1 MRWTR
6 AVFRVIGRKGVRN
19 ALRKFGARWA
29 VGLVLTVAAVLQVS
43 GDLRL
48 DAVDRLDTFIAG
60 LRMRLTSPVH
70 DPRIVIV
77 DIDEKS
83 IAKVGRFPWN
93 RKEVARLS
101 SQLTDHYEVAAAG
114 FDVVFAE
121 ADESSGYG
129 VLADL
134 ARTRLKDVPGFVQRV
149 GDLRDALDYDGL
161 FAKAMQGRP
170 VVLGYTYADIER
182 KGKLPKPAFDVERLN
197 GREVPALGS
206 RGYVA
211 NLGRLQDAAAGGG
224 VFTASLD
231 PDGILRHAALLVRI
245 GDGYYPTLSLATAAA
260 ALSARA
266 ISPHFETTVDRLSTS
281 ERANAAPE
289 SLDMYI
295 GTEAKPLVIRVG
307 ENISNAIEFRGPGGP
322 KGGAF
327 TYVSASDVMD
337 GTVKKE
343 VLAGTIALVGT
354 TVPGLN
360 DLRPTPVNPEYPGV
374 EVHANMIK
382 SILDGSFKYRPEMA
396 DGADAV
402 IVVVSGFA
410 LALALAV
417 LAPLP
422 SVALTLAVA
431 GAVCGLNYYA
441 YESLDW
447 TLRLGMALSL
457 IALLFVLNLAWGYFF
472 EFRKGRAL
480 VSRFGEYVAP
490 ELVAKMAENPEA
502 YNMDGES
509 RELSVMFVDVRGFT
523 TISEGL
529 SPKELREY
537 INLYL
542 TAMSEDI
549 RSSHQGTLD
558 KYIGDAVMAFW
569 GAPVAFPDHASRAVA
584 TSLLMQASSARLNG
598 DFQKR
603 GWPELKI
610 GIGVNTGTMHVGDM
624 GSAIRRA
631 YTVMGDA
638 VNLGARLEGITKVY
652 GVGIAVGAATRL
664 AAPEFAYRE
673 LDLVRVKGKN
683 EPVAIFEPLG
693 KPADLSREVLD
704 ELRQWDEAL
713 GLVRARQWMDAQRR
727 IERLRETHPLRGL
740 YALYLERIAAWR
752 AQPPG
757 EGWDGVTSF
766 ESK

>member
-1 MRWTR
+1 
-6 AVFRVIGRKGVRN
+6 VRERI
-19 ALRKFGARWA
+19 RKFGARWA
-29 VGLVLTVAAVLQVS
+29 AGLVLTVAALLQVS

-48 DAVDRLDTFIAG
+48 DAIERLDSFIAG
-60 LRMRLTSPVH
+60 LRMRLTPPVH

-83 IAKVGRFPWN
+83 IARLGHFPWN
-93 RKEVARLS
+93 RKVMAQLT
-101 SQLTDHYEVAAAG
+101 SQLTDHYGVAAVG
-114 FDVVFAE
+114 YDIVFAE
-121 ADESSGYG
+121 EDDSSGYG
-129 VLADL
+129 VLASL
-134 ARTRLKDVPGFVQRV
+134 AQGQLKDVPGFAQKI
-149 GDLRDALDYDGL
+149 GGMKEALDYDGL
-161 FAKAMQGRP
+161 LVKALHGKP
-170 VVLGYTYADIER
+170 VVLGYTFTDTQR
-182 KGKLPKPAFDVERLN
+182 KGKLPAPAFDLERLN
-197 GREVPALGS
+197 GRVVPAFGGN
-206 RGYVA
+206 GYLA
-211 NLGRLQDAAAGGG
+211 NLARLQDAAAGGG
-224 VFTASLD
+224 VFTARLD
-231 PDGILRHAALLVRI
+231 PDGILRNASMLVRI
-245 GDGYYPTLSLATAAA
+245 GDAYYPSLSLATVAAALGATPPYPVFAKPVDEMSASERAAA
-260 ALSARA
+260 APEA
-266 ISPHFETTVDRLSTS
+266 IAMFVGAGK
-281 ERANAAPE
+281 ERRQM
-289 SLDMYI
+289 L
-295 GTEAKPLVIRVG
+295 IRVG
-307 ENISNAIEFRGPGGP
+307 ENLTDAIEFRGPGNRD
-322 KGGAF
+322 GGAF
-327 TYVSASDVMD
+327 SYVSASDVIEGRVD
-337 GTVKKE
+337 KA
-343 VLAGTIALVGT
+343 VLEGNIVLVGT

-382 SILDGSFKYRPEMA
+382 SILDDSIKFRPDWA

-402 IVVVSGFA
+402 ILAAAGIV
-410 LALALAV
+410 LALALPL

-422 SVALTLAVA
+422 AVLLTVTLA

-441 YESLDW
+441 YHTLDW
-447 TLRLGMALSL
+447 MLRLGMSLTL

-490 ELVAKMAENPEA
+490 ELVAQMAENPEA

-529 SPKELREY
+529 SPKALREY

-569 GAPVAFPDHASRAVA
+569 GAPVAFTDHASRAVA
-584 TSLLMQASSARLNG
+584 TSLLMQASAARLNEE
-598 DFQKR
+598 FLKR
-603 GWPELKI
+603 GWPALKI
-610 GIGVNTGTMHVGDM
+610 GIGINTGPMHVGDM
-624 GSAIRRA
+624 GSKIRRA

-638 VNLGARLEGITKVY
+638 VNLGSRLEGITKVY

-664 AAPEFAYRE
+664 AAPEFVYRE

-693 KPADLSREVLD
+693 KPAELPAAVLD
-704 ELRQWDEAL
+704 ELRDWDEAL
-713 GLVRARQWMDAQRR
+713 ALVRARQWDEAAAR
-727 IERLRETHPLRGL
+727 IGRLREVHPTRAL
-740 YALYLERIAAWR
+740 YALYLERIAVWR

-757 EGWDGVTSF
+757 EDWDGVTSF
-766 ESK
+766 DTK